1 MNSHLGRW
9 LAVRMALGF
18 AVVLTASCGSR
29 VDEEVGTAAPANEP
43 AAATNAA
50 AAAAIPEAGV
60 GHATDPAA
68 GSGDAGPT
76 TARGAS
82 PAAPSQGGAASA
94 SAAPVSGGSSPQ
106 PTANRPSPGPGQ
118 KQSAAGTSGGP
129 AAPAPAAPAYPDA
142 ISVPG
147 PSSQGVTDTTIRLG
161 LGAPVSGA
169 AGFLGENMVDAM
181 RAYTSAVNSAGGI
194 RGRKY
199 QMVVVDTQFQPS
211 VEATAVKRLVEQDK
225 VFAVFTPFG
234 DSAAPYLTSRG
245 VPSFGFGVTNP
256 SYSSRYPTTYGVGTN
271 VVDMVATQ
279 AYVLTKVM
287 KLPIKSTAIVYDSQ
301 NVPLSGQAKYIA
313 RAWEYLGVQVKSIDA
328 FNLSDGDCT
337 RLVLKIKN
345 LNVDYW
351 NAGQSL
357 GWPIC
362 MQAMARQGYV
372 PPQGHGGA
380 FTQDEHFIGQAGR
393 AAADIYGIATGVQI
407 AKNRGEPFPGGKA
420 PLVDRFVAEMQK
432 YSPSSADVESLET
445 LWTQTYWAATRLLD
459 EAIRRQT
466 DAVTWAGVNKWIQG
480 QREWNSGLFPPMSFD
495 PKCKVS
501 PTPWIF
507 QWKWDGSTF
516 AQSDWQPYGGRVE
529 IPLEMKNHIFP
540 GAGECYLTAIAD
552 ADQQ

>member
-1 MNSHLGRW
+1 
-9 LAVRMALGF
+9 
-18 AVVLTASCGSR
+18 
-29 VDEEVGTAAPANEP
+29 
-43 AAATNAA
+43 
-50 AAAAIPEAGV
+50 
-60 GHATDPAA
+60 
-68 GSGDAGPT
+68 
-76 TARGAS
+76 
-82 PAAPSQGGAASA
+82 
-94 SAAPVSGGSSPQ
+94 
-106 PTANRPSPGPGQ
+106 
-118 KQSAAGTSGGP
+118 
-129 AAPAPAAPAYPDA
+129 
-142 ISVPG
+142 
-147 PSSQGVTDTTIRLG
+147 
-161 LGAPVSGA
+161 
-169 AGFLGENMVDAM
+169 M
-181 RAYTSAVNSAGGI
+181 RAYTSAVNAAGGV

-234 DSAAPYLTSRG
+234 DSAAPYITGKG

-256 SYSSRYPTTYGVGTN
+256 SYSSKYPTTYGVGTN
-271 VVDMVATQ
+271 VLDMVATQ
-279 AYVLTKVM
+279 AYVLKKVM
-287 KLPIKSTAIVYDSQ
+287 NLPIKSTAIVYDTQ
-301 NVPLSGQAKYIA
+301 NVPIAGQAKYIA
-313 RAWEYLGVQVKSIDA
+313 RAWEYLGVQVKSLDA

-362 MQAMARQGYV
+362 MQAMARQNYL
-372 PPQGHGGA
+372 PPLGHGGA
-380 FTQDEHFIGQAGR
+380 FTEDEHFIGQAGR

-407 AKNRGEPFPGGKA
+407 AKNRGEPYMPERKA
-420 PLVDRFVAEMQK
+420 PLVDRFVADMQK

-445 LWTQTYWAATRLLD
+445 LWTQTFWTASRLLD

-466 DAVTWAGVNKWIQG
+466 DAITWAGVNKWIQS
-480 QREWNSGLFPPMSFD
+480 QHSWTSGLFPAMSFD
-495 PKCKVS
+495 PKCKIS

-540 GAGECYLTAIAD
+540 GAGECYLTAVAD
-552 ADQQ
+552 SDQQ